1 MKCEHC
7 EKNFKF
13 CELTEHLDV
22 CPKMKVSCELK
33 CGLVMCRDKVVE
45 HIDRDCKEKEI
56 ECPFAKYKCV
66 VLIKRQYLDT
76 HLREK
81 ETEHLKLKL
90 DAIEDIVE
98 TKQKYLN
105 QEKLRQVNL

>member
-90 DAIEDIVE
+90 DAIEDIVV
-98 TKQKYLN
+98 KQKFYVRKP
-105 QEKLRQVNL
+105 EVI